1 MRLLRGFLSP
11 VEVAELGALDGE
23 WLPGR
28 QGTGYDKLPLRERL
42 ADHPA
47 VLRARTVLVPHEDLW
62 DVYVIRYLDGAH
74 VPDHVDAAEAG
85 KRHLRIN
92 AILGAPKSGGE
103 LRIGGVLVE
112 LSIGDAVLFEP
123 DREVHHV
130 TPVVGTRV
138 VFSVG
143 AWISEKSSSASSL
156 TTP

>member
-62 DVYVIRYLDGAH
+62 DVYVIRYT
-74 VPDHVDAAEAG
+74 AAARAARRSSG
-85 KRHLRIN
+85 RVARTNRPRPTRRPLGRLRDPLPRWR
-92 AILGAPKSGGE
+92 ARSG
-103 LRIGGVLVE
+103 
-112 LSIGDAVLFEP
+112 S
-123 DREVHHV
+123 
-130 TPVVGTRV
+130 
-138 VFSVG
+138 
-143 AWISEKSSSASSL
+143 
-156 TTP
+156 